1 MIKLEDFN
9 NPPLIFAKK
18 TDMIVNRILVLQK
31 DFKKVQHY
39 CSKAIIEEA
48 LEKEL
53 DEYVAR
59 TFKISEKSE

>member
-1 MIKLEDFN
+1 MIEPEDFD

-18 TDMIVNRILVLQK
+18 TDMIANRIVVLQK

-48 LEKEL
+48 LEKE
-53 DEYVAR
+53 
-59 TFKISEKSE
+59 